1 MEIEEAVNIIEE
13 IIQSLKNN
21 PSQFNISVNITG
33 QKNISDGGGT
43 GLSITATGG
52 GPGSTTIGQKVSVDG
67 ADIQISQNRGRQAMN
82 AQFNALLQTL
92 DKIVEQLQS
101 SSPNQN
107 VISKLYDSLKNKW
120 VPEIIVS
127 VVGWVLTKTIG
138 LL

>member
-21 PSQFNISVNITG
+21 PSQFHISVNITG
-33 QKNISDGGGT
+33 QKITSHGGT
-43 GLSITATGG
+43 GLIITATGG

-67 ADIQISQNRGRQAMN
+67 ADVQISQNRGRQAMN

-107 VISKLYDSLKNKW
+107 VISKLYDSLKNNW
-120 VPEIIVS
+120 VPGIIVS
-127 VVGWVLTKTIG
+127 VVRSVLTKTIG
-138 LL
+138 L